1 MPEIKCPNCGTVFT
15 VDEQGYAAIVA
26 QVRNAEFEKELEKKA
41 DDEKKQ
47 ALQIAQ
53 LDFEKKLSDTVSQK
67 DMEIQKLRSSA
78 ENHENEKNLA
88 IRSALEEVNVRHD
101 SEIEALK
108 AKIAESEK
116 KIAELNVQANNKET
130 EKLLAVNQALNSAEK
145 EFEVQKK
152 DFEQQLAN
160 KESEIA
166 KLNGDIRL
174 KETEKELELKNA
186 VADVE
191 NSKNTQIAKLQ
202 AEVDYYKDFKT
213 QLSTKMVGESLE
225 QHCLT
230 EFNKIRMA
238 AFPNAYFDKD
248 NDARTG
254 SKGDFIYREED
265 NEGNEI
271 LSVMF
276 EMKNEQETTATKKKN
291 EHFFK
296 ELDKDRNEKHC
307 EYAVLVSLLE
317 PDSEYYNAGI
327 VDVSFRYEKMY
338 VIRPQCFI
346 PIITIL
352 RNAALNSMAYKKE
365 LARVRNENLDISNFE
380 ENINNFK
387 KGFARNFELASRQF
401 QTAIDEIDK
410 SIDHLNKIKENLLS
424 SERNL
429 RLANDKADQQLNI
442 KKLTKNSPTMAA
454 KFEALNGD

>member
-67 DMEIQKLRSSA
+67 DMEIQKLISSA

-88 IRSALEEVNVRHD
+88 IRSALEEVNVKHD

-116 KIAELNVQANNKET
+116 KIAELNAQANNKEI
-130 EKLLAVNQALNSAEK
+130 ERQLAVSQALNSAEK

-152 DFEQQLAN
+152 DLEQQLAN

-352 RNAALNSMAYKKE
+352 RNAALNSMSYKKE

-401 QTAIDEIDK
+401 QTAIGEIDK

>member
-88 IRSALEEVNVRHD
+88 IRSALEEVNVKHD

-152 DFEQQLAN
+152 DLEQQLAN

-352 RNAALNSMAYKKE
+352 RNAALNSMSYKKE

-380 ENINNFK
+380 ENITNFK
-387 KGFARNFELASRQF
+387 KGFARNFKLASRQF

>member
-88 IRSALEEVNVRHD
+88 IRSALEEVNVKHD
-101 SEIEALK
+101 SEIEELK

-116 KIAELNVQANNKET
+116 KIAELNAQANNKEI
-130 EKLLAVNQALNSAEK
+130 ERQLAVSQALNSAEK

-152 DFEQQLAN
+152 DLEQQLAN

-186 VADVE
+186 VAVVE

-352 RNAALNSMAYKKE
+352 RNAALNSMSYKKE

-401 QTAIDEIDK
+401 QTAIEEIDK